1 MYLPLGDV
9 TNSTN
14 LGYGCGRKRLRVE
27 SSLAPLFEEEIVF
40 TTCVVT
46 QLFFSVPHHWLII
59 QQTSGLQCIFQINI
73 GLPHCTN
80 SIIFFNT
87 IEILEQNDAS

>member
-14 LGYGCGRKRLRVE
+14 LGYGSGRKRLRVE
-27 SSLAPLFEEEIVF
+27 SGLAPLFEEENVF

-46 QLFFSVPHHWLII
+46 Q
-59 QQTSGLQCIFQINI
+59 
-73 GLPHCTN
+73 
-80 SIIFFNT
+80 
-87 IEILEQNDAS
+87 